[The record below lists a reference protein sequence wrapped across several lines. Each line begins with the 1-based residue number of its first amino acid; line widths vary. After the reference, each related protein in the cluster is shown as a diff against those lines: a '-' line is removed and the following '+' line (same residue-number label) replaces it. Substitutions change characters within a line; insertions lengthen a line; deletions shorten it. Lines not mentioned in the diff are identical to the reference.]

1 MEMGAKTPFHD
12 TAQQFIQTID
22 GSRRV
27 FSSLVDF
34 FSAMAAQDYAND
46 WAPEWAARCFK
57 FNKAQK
63 KFQRDFREWADSI
76 TEEDVK
82 LVRRL
87 FGGVDE
93 PAGLR
98 QGGPRPVSWNQDVPY
113 QHVPQQVVQHHV
125 VSTDPYKVGGD
136 DHRDLTRKKARTKR
150 KKKTQ
155 TRSKNRPY

>member
-63 KFQRDFREWADSI
+63 KFQRDFQEWVDSI
-76 TEEDVK
+76 TEDDVK
-82 LVRRL
+82 LVLRL
-87 FGGVDE
+87 FGSAGE
-93 PAGLR
+93 PVRLR
-98 QGGPRPVSWNQDVPY
+98 QGGWQLSGLQQNGLQQSGLKQGGVSSSESKAKCN
-113 QHVPQQVVQHHV
+113 
-125 VSTDPYKVGGD
+125 VST
-136 DHRDLTRKKARTKR
+136 
-150 KKKTQ
+150 
-155 TRSKNRPY
+155 